1 MRAPLLFAAL
11 LSLAGACR
19 AIVIYGV
26 DPAVYSQS
34 PGTGSGWDHVG
45 SLNGATGVYLG
56 SFGGVPWAL
65 TATHVG
71 PGTLTLGGV
80 PYQAVPG
87 AAVVIRNPDGSP
99 TDLTAF
105 QLATMPDLPPLNLA
119 STSPSAST
127 IMMIGNGATQSG
139 SLRSWTLV
147 PSDNSYTWQPS
158 SSAEATLSG
167 YSLGSSAKRWGW
179 AAYAGTSTFA
189 VNGNSQRGIFTEFI
203 PVSQSSQAA
212 AGDSGGAVFSL
223 EGNSWSLVGII
234 SAVTLLPG
242 QPGDAVATR
251 LTEGPGLHPVFT
263 AAVSIPEYRTA
274 LLAAIP
280 EPGHYALGAG
290 TLSLLAVLW
299 HRRRQSGR

>member
-1 MRAPLLFAAL
+1 MLAACL
-11 LSLAGACR
+11 GLAGACR

-80 PYQAVPG
+80 SYEAVPG

-105 QLATMPDLPPLNLA
+105 PLTTMPELPPLNLA
-119 STSPSAST
+119 STSPGTGAVV
-127 IMMIGNGATQSG
+127 MMIGNGATQLG
-139 SLRSWTLV
+139 PLRSWTLA
-147 PSDNSYTWQPS
+147 PFGNSYTWQS
-158 SSAEATLSG
+158 STSEEGTVSG
-167 YSLGSSAKRWGW
+167 YLLGASARRWGW
-179 AAYAGTSTFA
+179 AAYAGTSTFTA
-189 VNGNSQRGIFTEFI
+189 NGTSQRGVFTEFI

-212 AGDSGGAVFSL
+212 TGDSGGAVFFQ

-263 AAVSIPEYRTA
+263 ATVSIPEYRTA

-299 HRRRQSGR
+299 HRRRQPRR